1 MSKSKTNYTLKIMK
15 ILRLASQGSNFT
27 GSYKK
32 KSIFTQCIHYIH
44 MECFLSPISSTP
56 IVCILNLNTEGGTS
70 HNKYCK
76 WSSITTL
83 FIPKLF
89 TFLVLP
95 FLFFLIVVVNF
106 ANIRFIFLGTFF
118 SCLLP
123 KADGSSF
130 SSSLEKIWVVI
141 CWPGSTSPPLF
152 FACLF
157 GAPIPQFSF
166 RTFNTDSLKENSFIL
181 EVSLQ
186 LGNLFNT
193 WFLSKGRKPL
203 AQKPDTKL
211 VDFRRFT
218 NLPSKLGNIV
228 SESYHHT
235 DILISKYPR
244 YLSTPSLLA

>member
-141 CWPGSTSPPLF
+141 CWPGSTFPP
-152 FACLF
+152 
-157 GAPIPQFSF
+157 PPSF
-166 RTFNTDSLKENSFIL
+166 LH
-181 EVSLQ
+181 VSLEHQ
-186 LGNLFNT
+186 FHNFPLG
-193 WFLSKGRKPL
+193 
-203 AQKPDTKL
+203 
-211 VDFRRFT
+211 
-218 NLPSKLGNIV
+218 
-228 SESYHHT
+228 
-235 DILISKYPR
+235 
-244 YLSTPSLLA
+244 LSTPICWKKTHLYWRCHCNLAISLTLDFCPRAVSHLHESQTLN